1 MSFSFFILD
10 LKDLASVFLG
20 LLEGPGPVDGLIR
33 PAGGGGLGTV
43 LAWSGECSL
52 IMATAMPFKEK
63 RMWSPSMRHG
73 IQRRCAVDSGQK
85 KKRPR
90 VPLRMLQ
97 SCKQLR
103 RPLMMARRR

>member
-43 LAWSGECSL
+43 LA
-52 IMATAMPFKEK
+52 
-63 RMWSPSMRHG
+63 
-73 IQRRCAVDSGQK
+73 
-85 KKRPR
+85 
-90 VPLRMLQ
+90 
-97 SCKQLR
+97 
-103 RPLMMARRR
+103 